1 MASHMQTFAE
11 ETNLAWALA
20 EAAKPH
26 LNTVERN
33 DVFVAIGAGEP
44 FAAICQLLKS
54 IATTRIPVRPD
65 LAQRCRM
72 WLSAYMGHEDERY
85 LRRLIE
91 DFLIPCAI
99 RVPPAVM
106 VNERSNM
113 PRPRRL
119 YVYQPLRYEGKADR
133 LRLPAIRA
141 AAIAPQP
148 ADGPRG

>member
-11 ETNLAWALA
+11 EANLAWALA

-33 DVFVAIGAGEP
+33 NVFLAIGAGEP

-54 IATTRIPVRPD
+54 IATKRIPVRPE
-65 LAQRCRM
+65 LVQRCRM
-72 WLSAYMGHEDERY
+72 WLSAYMGHEHERY

-91 DFLIPCAI
+91 DFLIQYAI

-106 VNERSNM
+106 VSERSNM
-113 PRPRRL
+113 PRPRRP
-119 YVYQPLRYEGKADR
+119 YVYQPLRNARIADP
-133 LRLPAIRA
+133 LRLPGH
-141 AAIAPQP
+141 Q
-148 ADGPRG
+148 GRGNCSPTS